1 MNQPAASFAP
11 ALDAAA
17 MPTPAANDDLA
28 VLDDPIEQQAST
40 RWETDS
46 AGRRVAETSLL
57 LEGMHCAAC
66 AGIIESAL
74 IQVAGVERAEVSAA
88 GQRAQVRW
96 CPEHTRLSTVIQAVR
111 AAGYDALPDAAAP
124 ARALRQRERRT
135 ALWRLF
141 VASFC
146 AMQIMMFATPSYVAG
161 AGELAPDLRQLLNW
175 GSWLLSMPVLLFSAG
190 PFFQGAWRAVRQ
202 RRMGMDVPVALGI
215 AVSFVA
221 SSGATF
227 DPGGVFGHEVY
238 FDSLAMFVSF
248 LLGARYLETLA
259 RHRAAESL
267 EQALAAMPETAQRLS
282 ETGAAETISVHRL
295 RPGDRVQVA
304 LGASFPADG
313 RLESGCTQVDE
324 SLLTGESLPV
334 PRGEGDEVVGGSVNL
349 GAPVLVRVER
359 VGADTR
365 HGAIV
370 SLMRQALT
378 QRPALARQADA
389 WAGPFLWA
397 VLVSAAVAAVAWSW
411 IEPSRA
417 IGVAVAVL
425 IVTCPCA
432 LSLAVPSSLVAAAG
446 ALARRGVMLQRLDA
460 LEALARIDRLFI
472 DKTGT
477 LTEDQPTWVG
487 TQLVDSSNAPLGDV
501 APPTQVAAAIALAR
515 WSSHPLAQ
523 ALAAAPPPAAASPG
537 WAQVHEL
544 AGQGLQAR
552 DASGRAWRLGS
563 RQWVCGDRAGAGEGA
578 SPLPAVWFG
587 AAGAELCLRFDFDE
601 RLRADAAGAVQA
613 LQQEGVKLTLLS
625 GDSQARAERLA
636 ARLGLTDAR
645 GDSTP
650 QAKLAALAAAQ
661 AAGERAGMVGDGVND
676 APVLAQADV
685 SFAMGRGAMVTR
697 VHADAVIVSNR
708 LADLVAARRLAR
720 RMLQITRQNLGWA
733 AAYNL
738 ACVPLALAGY
748 LPPWAAGLGMACS
761 SLLVV
766 MNSLRL
772 SGNRE
777 PSRN

>member
-1 MNQPAASFAP
+1 MNLPAVSSAQ
-11 ALDAAA
+11 ALDAAITS
-17 MPTPAANDDLA
+17 TPAANDDLA
-28 VLDDPIEQQAST
+28 VLDDPFEQQAST
-40 RWETDS
+40 RWETDR

-57 LEGMHCAAC
+57 LDGMHCAAC

-74 IQVAGVERAEVSAA
+74 VQVVGVERAEVSAA

-96 CPEHTRLSTVIQAVR
+96 DPAHTRLSALIQAVR

-190 PFFQGAWRAVRQ
+190 PFFKGAWRALRL

-227 DPGGVFGHEVY
+227 DPAGVFGHEVY

-248 LLGARYLETLA
+248 LLGARYLEMLA

-267 EQALAAMPETAQRLS
+267 EQALAAMPETAQRLDDAGEF
-282 ETGAAETISVHRL
+282 ETVSVHRL

-313 RLESGCTQVDE
+313 RLESSRTEVDE

-334 PRGEGDEVVGGSVNL
+334 PRIEGDEVVGGSVNL

-378 QRPALARQADA
+378 QRPALVRQADA
-389 WAGPFLWA
+389 WAAPFLWV
-397 VLVSAAVAAVAWSW
+397 VLVLAAMAGAVWTW

-460 LEALARIDRLFI
+460 LEALARIDRLFV

-477 LTEDQPTWVG
+477 LTEDRPSWVG
-487 TQLVDSSNAPLGDV
+487 TQLVDMSDAPVGNV
-501 APPTQVAAAIALAR
+501 APPSQVAAAMALAR

-523 ALAAAPPPAAASPG
+523 ALAAARSSAMSD
-537 WAQVHEL
+537 WAQVRESP
-544 AGQGLQAR
+544 GQGLEAR
-552 DASGRAWRLGS
+552 DANGRPWRLGS
-563 RQWVCGDRAGAGEGA
+563 RAWVGGDRVVAGEGA

-587 AAGAELCLRFDFDE
+587 AVGAELCLRFDFDE
-601 RLRADAAGAVQA
+601 CPRADAAEAVAA
-613 LQQEGVKLTLLS
+613 LQKEGVKLTLLS
-625 GDSQARAERLA
+625 GDSQARAQRLA
-636 ARLGLTDAR
+636 ARLGLADAR
-645 GDSTP
+645 GDATP

-685 SFAMGRGAMVTR
+685 SFAMGRGAMVAR

-708 LADLVAARRLAR
+708 LADIAFARRLAR
-720 RMLQITRQNLGWA
+720 RMLQVTRQNIAWA

-772 SGNRE
+772 SKDSG
-777 PSRN
+777 SSHG

>member
-1 MNQPAASFAP
+1 MNLLAPSTAP
-11 ALDAAA
+11 ALAADRA
-17 MPTPAANDDLA
+17 SSEWTDQALG

-40 RWETDS
+40 RWETDD

-74 IQVAGVERAEVSAA
+74 CGVAGVERAEVTAA
-88 GQRAQVRW
+88 SQRAQVRW
-96 CPEHTRLSTVIQAVR
+96 DPASTRLSALIQAIR
-111 AAGYDALPDAAAP
+111 RAGYDAVPDAAAP

-146 AMQIMMFATPSYVAG
+146 AMQVMMFATPSYVAA

-215 AVSFVA
+215 AVSFIA

-227 DPGGVFGHEVY
+227 DPGGVFGSEVY
-238 FDSLAMFVSF
+238 FDSLSMFVSF
-248 LLGARYLETLA
+248 LLAARYLETLA

-267 EQALAAMPETAQRLS
+267 EQALAAMPETARRLG
-282 ETGAAETISVHRL
+282 EGGAIDVVSVHRL
-295 RPGDRVQVA
+295 RAGDRLQVA
-304 LGASFPADG
+304 LGATFPADG
-313 RLESGCTQVDE
+313 RIEQGQTQVDE

-334 PRGEGDEVVGGSVNL
+334 PRAEGDEVVGGSVNL
-349 GAPVLVRVER
+349 GAPVVMAVER

-389 WAGPFLWA
+389 WAGPFLWM
-397 VLVSAAVAAVAWSW
+397 VLVLAAVAGGVWAW

-417 IGVAVAVL
+417 VGVAVAVL

-477 LTEDQPTWVG
+477 LTEDEPSWVG
-487 TQLVDSSNAPLGDV
+487 TQLVDAHGDGAGNAV
-501 APPTQVAAAIALAR
+501 PPSQLSAAVALAG
-515 WSSHPLAQ
+515 WSSHPLAR
-523 ALAAAPPPAAASPG
+523 ALAASHSGPAAGHAAGWQDIHEIPG
-537 WAQVHEL
+537 R
-544 AGQGLQAR
+544 GLQAR
-552 DASGRAWRLGS
+552 DAAGRPWRLGN
-563 RQWVCGDRAGAGEGA
+563 RDWVFGEAVGESMGVA
-578 SPLPAVWFG
+578 DDGPAVWFG
-587 AAGAELCLRFDFDE
+587 AVDAELRLRFDFDE
-601 RLRADAAGAVQA
+601 RLRPDAAQAVA
-613 LQQEGVKLTLLS
+613 DLQEDGVKLTVLS
-625 GDSQARAERLA
+625 GDSQVRAERLG
-636 ARLGLTDAR
+636 ARLGLDDAR
-645 GDSTP
+645 GNATP

-661 AAGERAGMVGDGVND
+661 AAGERVGMVGDGVND

-685 SFAMGRGAMVTR
+685 SFAMGRGAMVAR
-697 VHADAVIVSNR
+697 LHADAVIVSNR
-708 LADLVAARRLAR
+708 LGDLVAARRLSR
-720 RMLQITRQNLGWA
+720 RMVQVTRQNLGWA

-766 MNSLRL
+766 TNSLRL
-772 SGNRE
+772 SRI
-777 PSRN
+777 